1 LPRFHRRRPST
12 SEGIWALRLVI
23 GGFWL
28 TVLVA
33 LFIALTGIHGDVGPV
48 TLLGI
53 VAFIGLLSTIAGG
66 IFAIV
71 AITRRG
77 EGSILVLATLPVWVV
92 AVVLVVGELAQ
103 LPN

>member
-1 LPRFHRRRPST
+1 M
-12 SEGIWALRLVI
+12 
-23 GGFWL
+23 
-28 TVLVA
+28 LVA

-66 IFAIV
+66 VFAIV

-77 EGSILVLATLPVWVV
+77 ERSILVLATLPVWLLAVLLV
-92 AVVLVVGELAQ
+92 AGELVQ
-103 LPN
+103 VPH